1 MLYAERDPDGKII
14 ALSRIKTPGAEEI
27 TSAMDEELVEFLD
40 RNGDGVD
47 PRSLLGATD
56 SGLIRVIEDLIN
68 ILIDKKVIRF
78 TDLPVEVQKKIN
90 ARQKIR
96 QRLSDE
102 TLMVDDIL

>member
-1 MLYAERDPDGKII
+1 MLYAERDADGKII
-14 ALSRIKTPGAEEI
+14 ALTRVKTPGAEEI
-27 TSAMDEELVEFLD
+27 ISAMDEELVEFFD

-56 SGLIRVIEDLIN
+56 SSLIRVIEDLVN

-78 TDLPVEVQKKIN
+78 TDLPPEVQKKIN

-96 QRLSDE
+96 QRLSNE